1 MKGMGKVNN
10 KCGKTKLQ
18 ENKEDK
24 WKFYNLQLDLQ
35 K

>member
-10 KCGKTKLQ
+10 KGGKTKLQ
-18 ENKEDK
+18 ENMEE
-24 WKFYNLQLDLQ
+24 WTFYNLQLDLQ